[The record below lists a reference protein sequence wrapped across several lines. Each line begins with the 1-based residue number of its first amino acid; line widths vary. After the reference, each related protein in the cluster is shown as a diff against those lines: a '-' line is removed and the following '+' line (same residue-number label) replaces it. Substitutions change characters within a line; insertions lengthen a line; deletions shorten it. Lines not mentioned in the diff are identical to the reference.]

1 LLTSRER
8 QASYACVNC
17 CPASCANTWVNPGS
31 VIGFPGDTTQFTA
44 QQQNEDCF
52 GNLMTPFTVGSPTW
66 SSTNSSVASV
76 SGGLATALSVGTT
89 NIGATW
95 TAFLWDMNPNN
106 TCTKTT
112 IHPDPTALCDVRPRI
127 DSITPGRGLINS
139 TIGVSIIGAGFA
151 GSSTVSV
158 AGTGVTASVQSSS
171 STSLSVNLNI
181 SANATPGDHGVTV
194 TTSGK
199 TSNSVNFFV
208 QVPTSLRRDS
218 ISGVNDQ
225 LGGCGATRTLAYHLL
240 DQEGAEISSG
250 DSLKETFSNYS
261 GPAGVAPPTEKTVQM
276 ASGVATD
283 TVGYQ
288 IPTCPAAFTATFT
301 QTFTVVI
308 GAQSY
313 ALTSSNAISMGR
325 TGSGTKFVDI
335 TFTQ

>member
-1 LLTSRER
+1 
-8 QASYACVNC
+8 
-17 CPASCANTWVNPGS
+17 VNPGS

-225 LGGCGATRTLAYHLL
+225 QGGCGATRTLAYHLL